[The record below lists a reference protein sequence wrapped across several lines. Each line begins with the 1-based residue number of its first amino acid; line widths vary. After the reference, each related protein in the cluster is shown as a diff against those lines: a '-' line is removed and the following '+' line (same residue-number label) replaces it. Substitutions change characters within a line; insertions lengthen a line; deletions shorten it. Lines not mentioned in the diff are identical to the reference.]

1 MSWTLFTANI
11 LVKGFVVLGVA
22 TLMTLALRRASAA
35 ARHAVWALAL
45 LSLLALPFLSSAL
58 PSWRM
63 PVPEMLLPVAPSFEA
78 PRELNPMPLPP
89 KLAAAHEPAARHQAK
104 ATASSRTPITS
115 PQDPRPS
122 GAPSE
127 PSPIQSSMT
136 WQTWILTIWLGGFAL
151 FASRILV
158 GLVRSRIAV
167 RSAAEIKDP
176 SWKLLCEEIADRFEI
191 AQRVRLLQSPRSALP
206 VTCGFFRSSV
216 LLPESANEW
225 TLDRRRSVL
234 LHEMAHVKRRDC
246 LVQFLAQLTC
256 AAHWCNPA
264 AWFAARELRR
274 ESEPATI
281 WYCTPVP
288 APPTTHTTFST
299 WLGH

>member
-11 LVKGFVVLGVA
+11 LVKGFVILGVA

-136 WQTWILTIWLGGFAL
+136 WQTWDPHDLAGRFRAFRFAHPRWAGSKPNCRPLG
-151 FASRILV
+151 SRDQRSLV
-158 GLVRSRIAV
+158 
-167 RSAAEIKDP
+167 E
-176 SWKLLCEEIADRFEI
+176 
-191 AQRVRLLQSPRSALP
+191 
-206 VTCGFFRSSV
+206 TSV
-216 LLPESANEW
+216 
-225 TLDRRRSVL
+225 
-234 LHEMAHVKRRDC
+234 
-246 LVQFLAQLTC
+246 
-256 AAHWCNPA
+256 
-264 AWFAARELRR
+264 
-274 ESEPATI
+274 
-281 WYCTPVP
+281 
-288 APPTTHTTFST
+288 
-299 WLGH
+299 